1 MRESM
6 LKAAWTVALI
16 VVAGLLLV
24 AVASWLFSVL
34 FRLVTLLVV
43 VGLAALVVITLL
55 WLLFGGSGRDRRLY

>member
-1 MRESM
+1 MSGSV

-43 VGLAALVVITLL
+43 AGLAGLVLVTLG
-55 WLLFGGSGRDRRLY
+55 WLLFGGSGGDRRG

>member
-1 MRESM
+1 MSGSV

-43 VGLAALVVITLL
+43 AGLAGLVLVTLA
-55 WLLFGGSGRDRRLY
+55 WLLFGGSGGERRG